1 MLLGFGAFSELPF
14 SYSGT
19 EGNVTVVAE
28 KNRLVITIGPVG
40 QAVSSVSQSSGA
52 DPLVLGTGS
61 VTLSGNANV
70 DLTTI
75 GRNPLVLGTGTV
87 TVSGNAV
94 VDSGLGNQLII
105 RSGTVTISGN
115 ANVTPDKVPL
125 VLTTKESGVITWNEI
140 IPGATMVW
148 TPIDPY

>member
-40 QAVSSVSQSSGA
+40 QTVTSVIQQSGA
-52 DPLVLGTGS
+52 DALVLGTGE
-61 VTLSGNANV
+61 VTLSTTV
-70 DLTTI
+70 DIDSGLK
-75 GRNPLVLGTGTV
+75 NPLVLGTGNV

-140 IPGATMVW
+140 VPGPIMVW

>member
-1 MLLGFGAFSELPF
+1 MLLGFDAFATQPF
-14 SYSGT
+14 SASGND
-19 EGNVTVVAE
+19 GNVTVTAE

-40 QAVSSVSQSSGA
+40 QEVSSVSQTSGA
-52 DPLVLGTGS
+52 DNLILGTGS

-75 GRNPLVLGTGTV
+75 GKNPLVLGTGTV

-105 RSGTVTISGN
+105 SSGTVTITGN
-115 ANVTPDKVPL
+115 ANVTADKVPL

-148 TPIDPY
+148 TPIEPY

>member
-1 MLLGFGAFSELPF
+1 MLLGFDAFATQPF
-14 SYSGT
+14 SASAND
-19 EGNVTVVAE
+19 GNVTVVAE
-28 KNRLVITIGPVG
+28 KNRLVLTIGPVG
-40 QAVSSVSQSSGA
+40 QAVSSVSQTSGA
-52 DPLVLGTGS
+52 DPLVLGTGT
-61 VTLSGNANV
+61 VALSGTAEV
-70 DLTTI
+70 DSGLK
-75 GRNPLVLGTGTV
+75 NPLVLATGTV

-115 ANVTPDKVPL
+115 ANVTDLKVPL

-140 IPGATMVW
+140 IPGASMVW

>member
-1 MLLGFGAFSELPF
+1 MLLGFDAFATQPF
-14 SYSGT
+14 SASAND
-19 EGNVTVVAE
+19 GNVTVIAT
-28 KNRLVITIGPVG
+28 KNQLVLTIGPVG
-40 QAVSSVSQSSGA
+40 QAVSSVSQTSGA
-52 DPLVLGTGS
+52 DPLVLGTGE

-70 DLTTI
+70 DLTGI
-75 GRNPLVLGTGTV
+75 GKNPLVLGIGNV

-94 VDSGLGNQLII
+94 VDSGLKNELII

>member
-1 MLLGFGAFSELPF
+1 MSLGFDAIAALPF
-14 SYSGT
+14 ATSGPD
-19 EGNVTVVAE
+19 GSVTIIAT
-28 KNRLVITIGPVG
+28 KNQLTITIGPVG
-40 QAVSSVSQSSGA
+40 QEVTSVTETSGA
-52 DPLVLGTGS
+52 DRLYLGTGT
-61 VTLSGNANV
+61 VTLS
-70 DLTTI
+70 TTVNI
-75 GRNPLVLGTGTV
+75 DSGLKNPLVLATGTV

-115 ANVTPDKVPL
+115 ANVTDLKVPL

>member
-1 MLLGFGAFSELPF
+1 MLLGFDAFATQPF
-14 SYSGT
+14 SASGND
-19 EGNVTVVAE
+19 GNVTVVAE
-28 KNRLVITIGPVG
+28 KNRLVLTIGPVG

-52 DPLVLGTGS
+52 DTLVLGTGE

-75 GRNPLVLGTGTV
+75 GKNPLVLGTGTV
-87 TVSGNAV
+87 SVAGNAV

-115 ANVTPDKVPL
+115 ANVTDLKVPL

>member
-1 MLLGFGAFSELPF
+1 MLLGFDAFATQPF
-14 SYSGT
+14 SASAND
-19 EGNVTVVAE
+19 GNVTVVAE
-28 KNRLVITIGPVG
+28 KNRLVLTIGPVG
-40 QAVSSVSQSSGA
+40 QAVSSVSQTSGA
-52 DPLVLGTGS
+52 DPLVLGTGT
-61 VTLSGNANV
+61 VALSGNAEV
-70 DLTTI
+70 DSGLK
-75 GRNPLVLGTGTV
+75 NPLVLATGTV

-105 RSGTVTISGN
+105 RSGSVSISGN
-115 ANVTPDKVPL
+115 ANVTDLKVPL

>member
-1 MLLGFGAFSELPF
+1 MLLGFDAFATQPF
-14 SYSGT
+14 SASGND
-19 EGNVTVVAE
+19 GNVTVVAE
-28 KNRLVITIGPVG
+28 KNRLVLTIGPVG
-40 QAVSSVSQSSGA
+40 QAVSSVSQTSGA
-52 DPLVLGTGS
+52 DPLVLGTGT
-61 VTLSGNANV
+61 VALSGTAEV
-70 DLTTI
+70 DSGLK
-75 GRNPLVLGTGTV
+75 NPLVLATGTV

-115 ANVTPDKVPL
+115 ANVTDLKVPL

>member
-28 KNRLVITIGPVG
+28 KNRLVLTIGPVG

-52 DPLVLGTGS
+52 DPLVLGTGT
-61 VTLSGNANV
+61 VTLSGNAEI
-70 DLTTI
+70 DSGLK
-75 GRNPLVLGTGTV
+75 NPLVLATGTV

-105 RSGTVTISGN
+105 RSGSVTISGN
-115 ANVTPDKVPL
+115 ANVTDLKVPL

>member
-1 MLLGFGAFSELPF
+1 MLLGFDAFATQPF
-14 SYSGT
+14 SASAND
-19 EGNVTVVAE
+19 GNVTVVAE
-28 KNRLVITIGPVG
+28 KNRLVLTIGPVG
-40 QAVSSVSQSSGA
+40 QAVSSVSQTSGA
-52 DPLVLGTGS
+52 DPLVLGTGT
-61 VTLSGNANV
+61 VALSGNAEV
-70 DLTTI
+70 DSGLK
-75 GRNPLVLGTGTV
+75 NPLVLATGTV

-115 ANVTPDKVPL
+115 ANVTDLKVPL

>member
-1 MLLGFGAFSELPF
+1 MLLGFDAFATQPF
-14 SYSGT
+14 SASGND
-19 EGNVTVVAE
+19 GNVTVVAE
-28 KNRLVITIGPVG
+28 KNRLVLTIGPVG

-52 DPLVLGTGS
+52 DPLVLGTGT
-61 VTLSGNANV
+61 VTLSGNAEV
-70 DLTTI
+70 DSGLK
-75 GRNPLVLGTGTV
+75 NPLVLATGTV

-140 IPGATMVW
+140 VPGATMVW

>member
-1 MLLGFGAFSELPF
+1 MLLGFDAFATQPF
-14 SYSGT
+14 SASAND
-19 EGNVTVVAE
+19 GNVTVVAE
-28 KNRLVITIGPVG
+28 KNRLVLTIGPVG

-52 DPLVLGTGS
+52 DPLVLGTGT
-61 VTLSGNANV
+61 VTLSGNAEV
-70 DLTTI
+70 DSGLK
-75 GRNPLVLGTGTV
+75 NPLVLATGTV

-105 RSGTVTISGN
+105 RSGTVTITGN

>member
-19 EGNVTVVAE
+19 EGNVTITAE

-40 QAVSSVSQSSGA
+40 QEVTSVTQTSGA
-52 DPLVLGTGS
+52 DPLILGAGS
-61 VTLSGNANV
+61 VTLSTTV
-70 DLTTI
+70 DIDSGLK
-75 GRNPLVLGTGTV
+75 NPLVLGIGNV

-94 VDSGLGNQLII
+94 VDSGLKNELII
-105 RSGTVTISGN
+105 RWGTVTITGN

-148 TPIDPY
+148 TPIDPS

>member
-19 EGNVTVVAE
+19 EGNVTITAE

-40 QAVSSVSQSSGA
+40 QEVTSVTQTSGA
-52 DPLVLGTGS
+52 DPLILGAGS
-61 VTLSGNANV
+61 VTLSTTV
-70 DLTTI
+70 DIDSGLK
-75 GRNPLVLGTGTV
+75 NPLVLGIGNV

-94 VDSGLGNQLII
+94 VDSGLKNELII
-105 RSGTVTISGN
+105 RSGTVTITGN

-148 TPIDPY
+148 TPIDPS